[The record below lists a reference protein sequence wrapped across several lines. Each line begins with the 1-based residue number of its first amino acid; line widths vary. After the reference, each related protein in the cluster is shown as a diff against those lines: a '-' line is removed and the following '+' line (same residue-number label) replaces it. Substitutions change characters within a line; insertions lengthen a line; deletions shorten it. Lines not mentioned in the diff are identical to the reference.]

1 MDMGGPRW
9 SQKRRNPDNLG
20 VTFKSYS
27 GTQRTK
33 NDPPGRPSLTW
44 TNKQAWVLSVRICN
58 IFWLFWIRRD
68 AFSGGRSYAIGNGS
82 AKRFGRQQQKIKV
95 GASWGGDY
103 VIKANQRRRKN
114 FPCSLLIF
122 MQWRKDFIIKEAQMV
137 ILSLNGG
144 RKK

>member
-33 NDPPGRPSLTW
+33 NDPPERPSLTW
-44 TNKQAWVLSVRICN
+44 TNKQAWVLSVRFCN

-68 AFSGGRSYAIGNGS
+68 AFSGRRSYAIGHGA

-95 GASWGGDY
+95 GASWGGND
-103 VIKANQRRRKN
+103 VIKANQRRRN
-114 FPCSLLIF
+114 LCPCSLLIF
-122 MQWRKDFIIKEAQMV
+122 TQWRKGVIIKAAQTV
-137 ILSLNGG
+137 ILSLNGD
-144 RKK
+144 RNK